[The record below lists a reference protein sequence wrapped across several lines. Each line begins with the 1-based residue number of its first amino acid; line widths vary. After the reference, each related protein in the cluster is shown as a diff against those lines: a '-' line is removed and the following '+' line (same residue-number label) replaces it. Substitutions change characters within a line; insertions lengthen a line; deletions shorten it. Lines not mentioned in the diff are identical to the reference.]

1 VQGMVYVPLP
11 RIKINF
17 KEIIFRGKGICSKTM
32 YFCLKQKNEF
42 GKYFFRET
50 LFILEMRWYE
60 VPLPSPILFERIK

>member
-1 VQGMVYVPLP
+1 VQGMVYVPLL

-50 LFILEMRWYE
+50 LFTVEMR
-60 VPLPSPILFERIK
+60 